1 MDFANMKAKKVGVYT
16 DKNVARLPAMKVA
29 VDSLTRAGVHFE
41 VYDEVRV
48 EPTDTS
54 FLRATDFA
62 KRHQF
67 DAFLAVGGG
76 SVMDTCK
83 AANLYMSD
91 PEAEILDYV
100 AKPIGK
106 GKVVTCA
113 VKPLVAIPTTSG
125 TGSETTGTA
134 VFDLEEMKAKVG
146 DNITITNYVL
156 ATFISIPRRSAS
168 RTGRCVRCSASS
180 TPCTRSTCPRGW
192 RPSAASTSSATRSS
206 PSRPFTTGEVTLQV
220 TFQLT

>member
-1 MDFANMKAKKVGVYT
+1 MSGGRKQVLNLLQNVGRASCQCPAHSAGPLVAAAPSPPRLVHKYGMSSTTEPVKEYAFEMGCSNIRYGHGVTREVGMDFANMKAKKVGVYT
-16 DKNVARLPAMKVA
+16 DKNVARLPAMKIA
-29 VDSLTRAGVHFE
+29 VDSLTRAGVNFE
-41 VYDEVRV
+41 VYDDVRV

-54 FLRATDFA
+54 FLKATDFA

-100 AKPIGK
+100 AKPIGQ

-113 VKPLVAIPTTSG
+113 LKPLIAIPTT
-125 TGSETTGTA
+125 
-134 VFDLEEMKAKVG
+134 
-146 DNITITNYVL
+146 
-156 ATFISIPRRSAS
+156 
-168 RTGRCVRCSASS
+168 
-180 TPCTRSTCPRGW
+180 
-192 RPSAASTSSATRSS
+192 
-206 PSRPFTTGEVTLQV
+206 
-220 TFQLT
+220 